1 MTSHIGGLPLVGQC
15 LIAVFVYCFLFV
27 YQVVFSFIKAK
38 VLPDLAS
45 SFFCILNY
53 IWFISHHEM
62 LTQTIYT
69 TETVLSFTLALLVF
83 KMLGVRMRDRIC
95 SLFPCW
101 SNMHQDMIRWWWWNC
116 SFWSHMMAICFSKL
130 RIFEGKD
137 MEHNIDGFRSTID
150 IESRQNILSK
160 SGTLNYFCGVATV
173 LSIYHYWY

>member
-101 SNMHQDMIRWWWWNC
+101 SNMHQDMIR
-116 SFWSHMMAICFSKL
+116 
-130 RIFEGKD
+130 
-137 MEHNIDGFRSTID
+137 
-150 IESRQNILSK
+150 
-160 SGTLNYFCGVATV
+160 
-173 LSIYHYWY
+173 